1 MPELPEVET
10 TRQGI
15 SPFIVG
21 EVVKKIVLRERQL
34 RWPIPTGLKRSLKNQ
49 LITKLNHC
57 LFNFRRNLF
66 ARLRVR
72 GFDVHSHDI
81 FRPGR
86 TNESSSVVV
95 FDT

>member
-49 LITKLNHC
+49 LITKLNRRAKYL
-57 LFNFRRNLF
+57 LFYTDNGCMILH
-66 ARLRVR
+66 L
-72 GFDVHSHDI
+72 GM
-81 FRPGR
+81 
-86 TNESSSVVV
+86 SVA
-95 FDT
+95 